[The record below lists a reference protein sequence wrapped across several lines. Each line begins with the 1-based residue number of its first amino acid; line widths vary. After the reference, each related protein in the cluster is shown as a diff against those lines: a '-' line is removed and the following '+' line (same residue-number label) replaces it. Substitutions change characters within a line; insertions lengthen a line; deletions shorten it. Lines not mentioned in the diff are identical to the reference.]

1 MVIKIKIKNKF
12 GEFTSKSMDISDEDY
27 INIIELSKDFYH
39 SGYEMETEV
48 GFVVIPPDLIKESIL
63 IIEKHETT

>member
-12 GEFTSKSMDISDEDY
+12 GEFTSNPMDISDEDY
-27 INIIELSKDFYH
+27 INIVELSKDFYH
-39 SGYEMETEV
+39 SGYEMETEE